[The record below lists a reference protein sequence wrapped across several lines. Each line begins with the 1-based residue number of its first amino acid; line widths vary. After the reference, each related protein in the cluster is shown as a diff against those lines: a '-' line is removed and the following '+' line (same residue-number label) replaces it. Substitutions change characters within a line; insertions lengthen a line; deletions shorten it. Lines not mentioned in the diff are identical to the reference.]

1 MRASF
6 LSREEANRTLA
17 TEGRLCQELAKG
29 LTCCLPCPITD
40 WVYADYFNTSS
51 DVASW
56 VSVVGII
63 ACAFLLFSYAFLP
76 VEKTGRHYLSI
87 SIVCAVVFMHVR
99 FNPFSLRPAS
109 ERSVL
114 MRLYSWASSFR

>member
-1 MRASF
+1 MRVVSNGPPGAAV
-6 LSREEANRTLA
+6 LVERETNRTLA
-17 TEGRLCQELAKG
+17 IEARLCQEIAGG

-40 WVYADYFNTSS
+40 WVYADYFDTSS

-63 ACAFLLFSYAFLP
+63 ACAFLLLSYAFLP

-87 SIVCAVVFMHVR
+87 SIVCAVVFMHVS
-99 FNPFSLRPAS
+99 FVLFRP
-109 ERSVL
+109 RHSVN
-114 MRLYSWASSFR
+114 SG